1 MERRYKHVI
10 SHQSIENYILELSKE
25 LKYTPLAS
33 RGYLLFDVQLI
44 WKEDINTLYH
54 INQSKITF

>member
-10 SHQSIENYILELSKE
+10 SHLSIENYILELSKE

-33 RGYLLFDVQLI
+33 RGYLLFDVQWIKLKKK
-44 WKEDINTLYH
+44 WKYRFALYELY
-54 INQSKITF
+54 QD